1 MRCNDAILSA
11 FLSHPIY
18 QTRQD
23 IIETGTELTQKNWAF
38 AYYLPPDSA
47 NYALNQC
54 LKKIVK
60 EQRPTGLWGKKYYQ
74 TIDKSNPNL
83 CLSVVNF

>member
-1 MRCNDAILSA
+1 MRCSDAILSA

-23 IIETGTELTQKNWAF
+23 IIETGIELTQKNWAF
-38 AYYLPPDSA
+38 AYHLSPDSA

-60 EQRPTGLWGKKYYQ
+60 EQRPTGL
-74 TIDKSNPNL
+74 
-83 CLSVVNF
+83 